1 MKFINTF
8 LTAAL
13 VAVVACAPATAA
25 EKDSTA
31 SVKLDKLPPAP
42 VPGQFGNLH
51 VVMSAEPLEDT
62 APQVK
67 RDVALAKRGNYITAW
82 KGKYSIVD
90 NLGMRNS
97 WN

>member
-13 VAVVACAPATAA
+13 AAAVACAPASAA

-31 SVKLDKLPPAP
+31 SVKVAKLPPAP
-42 VPGQFGNLH
+42 VPGQFGKLH
-51 VVMSAEPLEDT
+51 VVMSAEPMDDS

-82 KGKYSIVD
+82 KGKYPIVC
-90 NLGMRNS
+90 NPRMWNS